1 MAIFNGKQIAL
12 QPTSEYQ
19 DQNKGHL
26 MNTLSQLQPNSLWQ
40 LFEKICSIPHPS
52 KHEQKISLWIQDWA
66 KDLGLAVKED
76 DVGNLAIA
84 KPATKGMEDRKG
96 IILQAHMDMVPQKNN
111 DTNHD
116 FLVDPIRPY
125 IVTESDGD
133 WVTAQGTT
141 LGADNGVGLASALAV
156 LASDEIPHGPL
167 EVLVTIDEE
176 AGMTGAFG
184 LQPNWLEGDILIN
197 TDSEQEGEVYMGCA
211 GGIDGSATFDLNF
224 DEVPYNYQAF
234 NLSISGLKGGHSGV
248 DIHTG
253 RANANKLLVR
263 FLLDASNEF
272 DIRLTEL
279 NGGSLRNAIPREA
292 NASFVVS
299 NTHVEPLKAALTQ
312 YLTTIKTN
320 LSAIETD
327 IDMLLISPEDFE
339 QCWQKSIQSRIL
351 RALNACPNGVI
362 RMSDD
367 IEGIV
372 ESSLNLGVVQTR
384 GSKFNAL
391 ALIRSLH
398 DDGRVETQRTVQS
411 VFELAGADIT
421 FSGAYP
427 GWKPNTDSA
436 IMQTVSE
443 TYQELFDKTPAVMVI
458 HAGLECGLF
467 KTAYPH
473 WDMVSIGPTIKF
485 PHSPDE
491 KIQISTVEQY
501 WQLLTA
507 VLAKAPKKS

>member
-1 MAIFNGKQIAL
+1 M
-12 QPTSEYQ
+12 S
-19 DQNKGHL
+19 
-26 MNTLSQLQPNSLWQ
+26 TLSQLKPASLWQ

-52 KHEQKISLWIQDWA
+52 KHEQQISLWIQEWA
-66 KDLGLAVKED
+66 KELGLSIKED
-76 DVGNLAIA
+76 AVGNLFIK
-84 KPATKGMEDRKG
+84 KPATAGMEDRKG

-111 DTNHD
+111 DTEHD
-116 FLVDPIRPY
+116 FLTDPIKPY
-125 IVTESDGD
+125 IIESGD
-133 WVTAQGTT
+133 WVTAEGTT

-156 LASDEIPHGPL
+156 LASDDIPHGPL

-176 AGMTGAFG
+176 AGMSGAFG
-184 LQPNWLEGDILIN
+184 LEAGWLDGDILIN

-211 GGIDGSATFDLNF
+211 GGIDGQAGFELSFTD
-224 DEVPYNYQAF
+224 VPSDYQAF

-272 DIRLTEL
+272 DISLTEL

-292 NASFVVS
+292 NASFVVPKA
-299 NTHVEPLKAALTQ
+299 NVAALKAALAQ
-312 YLTTIKTN
+312 YLATIKTN
-320 LSAIETD
+320 LGSVEPD

-339 QCWQKSIQSRIL
+339 QCWTKACQAAIL

-367 IEGIV
+367 IEGVV
-372 ESSLNLGVVQTR
+372 ETSLNLGVINTR
-384 GSKFNAL
+384 GKKLNAL
-391 ALIRSLH
+391 VLIRSLH
-398 DDGRVETQRTVQS
+398 DDGRLETQRTVQS
-411 VFELAGADIT
+411 VFELAGADIK

-427 GWKPNTDSA
+427 GWKPDTNSA
-436 IMQTVSE
+436 IMKTVSD
-443 TYQELFDKTPAVMVI
+443 TYQQLFNKVPAVMVI

-467 KTAYPH
+467 KTAYPEL
-473 WDMVSIGPTIKF
+473 DMVSIGPTIKF

-491 KIQISTVEQY
+491 KIEIATVEQY
-501 WQLLTA
+501 WQLLIA
-507 VLAKAPKKS
+507 VLANAPTKA

>member
-1 MAIFNGKQIAL
+1 MSTI
-12 QPTSEYQ
+12 S
-19 DQNKGHL
+19 HL
-26 MNTLSQLQPNSLWQ
+26 EPQSLWTI
-40 LFEKICSIPHPS
+40 FDKICSIPRPS
-52 KHEQKISLWIQDWA
+52 KQEQKISAWIQSWA
-66 KDLGLAVKED
+66 TDLGLSVKED
-76 DVGNLAIA
+76 AVGNLILS
-84 KPATKGMEDRKG
+84 KPATKGMENRKG

-111 DTNHD
+111 DTVHD
-116 FLVDPIRPY
+116 FKTDPILPY
-125 IVTESDGD
+125 ITECNE
-133 WVTAQGTT
+133 WVTAKGTT

-156 LASDEIPHGPL
+156 LASKDISHGPL

-184 LQPNWLEGDILIN
+184 LEAGWLAGDILIN

-211 GGIDGSATFDLNF
+211 GGIDGSASFDLSF
-224 DEVPYNYQAF
+224 EEVAKDTQAF

-253 RANANKLLVR
+253 RANANLLLVR
-263 FLLDASNEF
+263 FLLQASIDFN
-272 DIRLTEL
+272 IKLTEL

-292 NASFVVS
+292 NASFVVD
-299 NTHVEPLKAALTQ
+299 NNKVPALKTALAEYVATMQ
-312 YLTTIKTN
+312 AN
-320 LSAIETD
+320 LSSIETD
-327 IDMLLISPEDFE
+327 VDMLLISPEDFD
-339 QCWQKSIQSRIL
+339 QCWTSHCQSNIL
-351 RALNACPNGVI
+351 RALNACPNGVL

-372 ESSLNLGVVQTR
+372 ETSLNLGVMR
-384 GSKFNAL
+384 CKGPKFMAMT
-391 ALIRSLH
+391 LIRSLH
-398 DDGRVETQRTVQS
+398 DDGRLSAQRMVQS
-411 VFELAGADIT
+411 VFELAQAKVT

-436 IMQTVSE
+436 IMHIVKD
-443 TYQELFDKTPAVMVI
+443 TYQDLFDKIPAVMVI

-491 KIQISTVEQY
+491 KIEIATVAQY
-501 WQLLTA
+501 WTLLIA
-507 VLAKAPKKS
+507 VLGNAPLK

>member
-1 MAIFNGKQIAL
+1 M
-12 QPTSEYQ
+12 S
-19 DQNKGHL
+19 
-26 MNTLSQLQPNSLWQ
+26 TLSQLKPANLWQ

-52 KHEQKISLWIQDWA
+52 KHEQHISLWIQSWA
-66 KDLGLAVKED
+66 KGLGLSVKED
-76 DVGNLAIA
+76 AVGNLFIK
-84 KPATKGMEDRKG
+84 KPATQGMEDRQG

-111 DTNHD
+111 DTEHN
-116 FLVDPIRPY
+116 FLTDPIKPY
-125 IVTESDGD
+125 IINESDGD
-133 WVTAQGTT
+133 WVTAEGTT

-156 LASDEIPHGPL
+156 LASNDISHGPI

-176 AGMTGAFG
+176 AGMSGAFG
-184 LQPNWLEGDILIN
+184 LESGWLDGDILIN
-197 TDSEQEGEVYMGCA
+197 TDSEQEGEIYMGCA
-211 GGIDGSATFDLNF
+211 GGIDASATFSLLFED
-224 DEVPYNYQAF
+224 VPNDYQAF

-263 FLLDASNEF
+263 FLLDASNQF

-292 NASFVVS
+292 NASFVVAKDQVVS
-299 NTHVEPLKAALTQ
+299 LKAELSL
-312 YLTTIKTN
+312 YISTIQTN

-339 QCWQKSIQSRIL
+339 QCWNGITQSNIL

-372 ESSLNLGVVQTR
+372 ESSLNLGVIHTR
-384 GSKFNAL
+384 GKKLNAL
-391 ALIRSLH
+391 VLIRSLH
-398 DDGRVETQRTVQS
+398 DDGRLETQRTVQS
-411 VFELAGADIT
+411 VFELADADVQFT
-421 FSGAYP
+421 GAYP
-427 GWKPNTDSA
+427 GWKPKTDSA
-436 IMQTVSE
+436 IMQVVRD
-443 TYQELFDKTPAVMVI
+443 TYQEIFGKIPAVMVI

-491 KIQISTVEQY
+491 KIEIATVAQY
-501 WQLLTA
+501 WQLLIA
-507 VLAKAPKKS
+507 VLAKAPKK